1 MTDAKPDTSEAEVVR
16 AAEMLEAYDFD
27 VTAALLRTLLAE
39 RDALRA
45 ERDATVRERDGW
57 TETARHFSEG
67 SDYYRGLLVRIG
79 QTFGREAQIAD
90 DGSDMREVLVAKVP
104 DLVAALRAQRDSLR
118 DALEKALEW
127 IEGWDPGFTME
138 PDWPADHAA
147 MRGVLATLREA
158 GHE

>member
-1 MTDAKPDTSEAEVVR
+1 MTDVKPGTSEAEVVR

-45 ERDATVRERDGW
+45 QLAEARE
-57 TETARHFSEG
+57 
-67 SDYYRGLLVRIG
+67 
-79 QTFGREAQIAD
+79 
-90 DGSDMREVLVAKVP
+90 
-104 DLVAALRAQRDSLR
+104 
-118 DALEKALEW
+118 ALEKALEW